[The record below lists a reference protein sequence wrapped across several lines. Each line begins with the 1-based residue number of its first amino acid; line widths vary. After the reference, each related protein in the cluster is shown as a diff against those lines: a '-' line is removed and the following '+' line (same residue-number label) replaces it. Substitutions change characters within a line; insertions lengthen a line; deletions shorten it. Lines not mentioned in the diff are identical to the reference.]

1 MNENIDLSKILKGCP
16 VGTEFYHVVY
26 GKVWFDDILNGDS
39 DEYCFITF
47 SLCDESHTVI
57 SVTKK
62 GTFSM
67 RYDGECLIFPSKE
80 QRDWSKFER
89 FWDKPKKV
97 EMNIEDIKSGIL
109 NRIKSTQKYSR
120 ITKEKIMEWINEIP
134 TIDFNPHTITED
146 KEEANEK
153 FLYNRKVS
161 EIIDYLSK
169 YKDCI
174 LEERYFGYEFC
185 IYRPET
191 SDEIIERICNIVDVS
206 CRVFLEQNDE
216 IANIDEQIHKLENRK
231 KQILLQK

>member
-1 MNENIDLSKILKGCP
+1 
-16 VGTEFYHVVY
+16 
-26 GKVWFDDILNGDS
+26 
-39 DEYCFITF
+39 
-47 SLCDESHTVI
+47 
-57 SVTKK
+57 
-62 GTFSM
+62 
-67 RYDGECLIFPSKE
+67 
-80 QRDWSKFER
+80 
-89 FWDKPKKV
+89 
-97 EMNIEDIKSGIL
+97 MNIEDIKSGIL

-120 ITKEKIMEWINEIP
+120 ITKEKIMEWINELP
-134 TIDFNPHTITED
+134 SDYFTPHTITED

-153 FLYNRKVS
+153 FLYDRKVS